1 LKVKVAAVL
10 TTVSLFSGCAYNV
23 QPAPV
28 PVVNVQASYDTK
40 IGGGWALVLDDSLSN
55 VSRQVKPASFVCSAH
70 SFPVVLGDALPSS
83 LRRMFEQVFEQVQ
96 TRATP
101 PSVDSLSREAL
112 KGTLLVRLEEFSPRI
127 TCQTGFFSGTCSASA
142 DIAVSVNARGPDGT
156 LFATTASGSK
166 VADGSSGGACEGGS
180 QVLGD
185 AINRSMK
192 DMLERLGE
200 RVSNAPRL
208 REAGNKK

>member
-1 LKVKVAAVL
+1 MRSGLCLLMFGLVAL
-10 TTVSLFSGCAYNV
+10 TGCAYNV

-28 PVVNVQASYDTK
+28 AVVNVQASYDTK
-40 IGGGWALVLDDSLSN
+40 IGGNWALVLDESLSSVN
-55 VSRQVKPASFVCSAH
+55 RQVKPASFVCSAH
-70 SFPVVLGDALPSS
+70 SFPVVLGDSLPSS

-96 TRATP
+96 VRPSP
-101 PSVDSLSREAL
+101 PTAETMAREMF
-112 KGTLLVRLEEFSPRI
+112 KGTLVVRLEEFSPRI

-142 DIAVSVNARGPDGT
+142 DLAVSVNARNAGGT
-156 LFATTASGSK
+156 LFATNASGSK

-180 QVLGD
+180 QVLGE

-200 RVSNAPRL
+200 RVSNSPRL
-208 REAGNKK
+208 RETGASK